1 MMEELHDERK
11 KLLEQALRPWVTM
24 GVPYHVWLQQQAL
37 RVLVCPVTLQPP
49 EQEAG

>member
-1 MMEELHDERK
+1 MMGEWHSETK
-11 KLLEQALRPWVTM
+11 KRLEQARRPWVTM